1 MFIINVTNF
10 IVVRNRFYLIISL
23 IIIIDDGIISKELGF
38 MHLKITNDKN
48 KVWLCTQGVPM
59 ESQFGAVDDGQTQS
73 M

>member
-38 MHLKITNDKN
+38 MHL
-48 KVWLCTQGVPM
+48 
-59 ESQFGAVDDGQTQS
+59 SR
-73 M
+73 